1 MYFCDVQIQGTI
13 ETDGDDMTEE
23 FRRELNFREL
33 AGYISQDGRKIRSGM
48 LYRSAAL
55 GLLNREERDLF
66 RKLGIRTI
74 LDFRSRRAVREL
86 PDPVFEN
93 CEQIAMCAAFENFR
107 EDLNDSPREFF
118 QMLVDE
124 DQQGNMTASWVASI
138 HASLVYSNEAYY
150 EMFRRLLRNET
161 PLLFH
166 CTQGKDRTGVGAML
180 ILSALGVDQET
191 IMADYLLTNEFN
203 AEKIAKEQEMVK
215 QLSEDPQEQELLLLA
230 MDYVSETTMRNAL
243 DYLNGEYGSPVGYIT
258 QELGL
263 TEDQI
268 TELQNKFLE

>member
-33 AGYISQDGRKIRSGM
+33 AGYIAQDGRKIRSGM

-66 RKLGIRTI
+66 RRLGIRTI

-107 EDLNDSPREFF
+107 EDLNDSPREFY

-124 DQQGNMTASWVASI
+124 DQQGNIIAAVVSSI
-138 HASLVYSNEAYY
+138 HASLVYSNEAYRL
-150 EMFRRLLRNET
+150 MFRKLLNSEA
-161 PLLFH
+161 PLLIH
-166 CTQGKDRTGVGAML
+166 CSQGKDRTGIGALLIML
-180 ILSALGVDQET
+180 
-191 IMADYLLTNEFN
+191 
-203 AEKIAKEQEMVK
+203 AEKRISSMRLLHKLSDNVRTAILAVEGVLPEAVHMILAEIRERYGTYENFLLHEYALQKEDLEK
-215 QLSEDPQEQELLLLA
+215 L
-230 MDYVSETTMRNAL
+230 RNL
-243 DYLNGEYGSPVGYIT
+243 YLI
-258 QELGL
+258 
-263 TEDQI
+263 
-268 TELQNKFLE
+268 